1 MKRIFVICLLLSC
14 FASFAQEDAWVYFT
28 NKPNAA
34 SYLSDPLSMLTQR
47 AIDRR
52 NAQNIALDNK
62 DVPIHQPYI
71 DQVEAANGI
80 TVYAKSKW
88 FNNVH
93 VRGTY
98 EAIQALTALSFV
110 DHVDFANRNLNTGNR
125 KVSQKRTKKFNKT
138 METET
143 IFNYG
148 SSLNQIQM
156 LNGVTLHEQ
165 NYTGAGKVI
174 AVMDGGFPEVST
186 ASTFSRLR
194 DNNQILGGYDFVNR
208 SEDFYSGISHGTM
221 VLSTMG
227 GYKNNQLVG
236 TAPDASYYLFITED
250 GDNEGP
256 LELSLWVE
264 AAEEADRLGVDVINT
279 SLGYTQFDNPDYDF
293 MYSDMDGQTAFISK
307 GVDVAY
313 SRGMICVVS
322 AGNEGLSD
330 WHYIS
335 APADATH
342 ALSIGAVNPSEIPA
356 GFSSYGPAADGRI
369 KPDVAAQGQQ
379 AVISGTTGNVTTG
392 NGTSFSGPIMA
403 GMVASLWQALPG
415 KTNEQIMQY
424 VKESGSI
431 YNNPDDRIGYGIP
444 DFGLA
449 LATAL
454 GTASF
459 SQDNTK
465 FVFYPNPTQNRLNVA
480 FPSGFGEANVSLFNA
495 MGQKVMEQAVNSSK
509 PVISMDKLQS
519 GIYLYNLQTGT
530 YSQSG
535 KLVKE

>member
-1 MKRIFVICLLLSC
+1 MKRIIVIFLLLSG

-28 NKPNAA
+28 SKPNAA

-47 AIDRR
+47 SLDRR
-52 NAQNIALDNK
+52 TAQNIALDNK
-62 DVPIHQPYI
+62 DVPVHQPYI

-93 VRGTY
+93 VRGSY
-98 EAIQALTALSFV
+98 EAIQALLTLSFV
-110 DHVDFANRNLNTGNR
+110 DHVDYANRNLNTGNR
-125 KVSQKRTKKFNKT
+125 QASQKRVKKFNKT
-138 METET
+138 METAT
-143 IFNYG
+143 VFNYG
-148 SSLNQIQM
+148 NSLNQIQM

-165 NYTGAGKVI
+165 NYTGAGKII
-174 AVMDGGFPEVST
+174 AVMDGGFPEVNT

-194 DNNQILGGYDFVNR
+194 DNNQILGGYDYVNR
-208 SEDFYSGISHGTM
+208 SEDFYTGISHGTL

-264 AAEEADRLGVDVINT
+264 AAEEADRLGVDIINT

-293 MYSDMDGQTAFISK
+293 TYPDMDGQTAFISK

-322 AGNEGLSD
+322 AGNEGLTD
-330 WHYIS
+330 WQYIS

-342 ALSIGAVNPSEIPA
+342 ALSIGAVNPSEVPA
-356 GFSSYGPAADGRI
+356 GFSSYGPASDGRI

-403 GMVASLWQALPG
+403 GMVASFWQALPG

-424 VKESGSI
+424 IKESASI

-444 DFGLA
+444 NFGIA

-454 GTASF
+454 GTTPFTQIS
-459 SQDNTK
+459 TK
-465 FVFYPNPTQNRLNVA
+465 FVLYPNPTQNQVSVA
-480 FPSGFGEANVSLFNA
+480 FPNNFSYANVSLYNA
-495 MGQKVMEQAVNSSK
+495 MGQKVMEQSVDSSK
-509 PVISMDKLQS
+509 PAFGLDNLQS
-519 GIYLYNLQTGT
+519 GMYLYKIQTNT